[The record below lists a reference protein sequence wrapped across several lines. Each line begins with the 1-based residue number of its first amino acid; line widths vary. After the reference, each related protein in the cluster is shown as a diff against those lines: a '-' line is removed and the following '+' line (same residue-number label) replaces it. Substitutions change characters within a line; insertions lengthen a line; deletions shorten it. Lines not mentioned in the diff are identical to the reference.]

1 MAGKAKK
8 QRKLKVKN
16 IVLFLIVAAFLVYAI
31 ISLSVSYASISD
43 KKNDIA
49 QLQSEYA
56 EEEGKSK
63 EYDYL
68 LKDKNYKEYVE
79 SAARDSGYVEP
90 DERVFVD
97 IAGN

>member
-1 MAGKAKK
+1 MARKAKK
-8 QRKLKVKN
+8 QRKLKIKN
-16 IVLFLIVAAFLVYAI
+16 IVLFLAVAVFLVYAV
-31 ISLSVSYASISD
+31 ISLSIAYSSISE
-43 KKNDIA
+43 KKNNIA

-56 EEEGKSK
+56 EEEAKSD

-68 LKDKNYKEYVE
+68 LENKNYEEYAE
-79 SAARDSGYVEP
+79 SAARDAGYVEP